1 MRPGRRFIRALTLLC
16 IVALLVPLAP
26 SLATALAVA
35 LVALCLAAGYEAFRL
50 RTVVLTNE
58 RPQRIA
64 LALDESEAIPFVI
77 ASNSSA
83 PLHLV
88 VRQAWPRLVDV
99 FSDVREAL
107 LRPGEVLRFDSPA
120 RGVIRGTAALAPP
133 AVALSRWHLA
143 ERIVAAGRA
152 TEISVIPN
160 THAVGRLHRQLNDFI
175 LRGMGSRVAPRLGK
189 GREFDRL
196 RDYVSGDDHRDVA
209 WRASAR
215 HGKLIVREFR
225 VERAQEIV
233 LCLDRGHRM
242 AARVERISRLDH
254 AVNAILLLTY
264 LCNRMEDRVAVTS
277 FAESVDRGISLG
289 RGAAHLRQ
297 VTSFLTDVQPDYRFT
312 DYMALA
318 SNVRRGLR
326 HRSLIMIFTVLPE
339 PQERAALLRA
349 VRMLA
354 PQHLPVVIVLGDR
367 DLEAA
372 ASLRPADANE
382 LARVLVAADLRS
394 GRLTLIRELRHSGAL
409 VVETP
414 PNEVPTAAV
423 NAYIDVKRRQLL

>member
-16 IVALLVPLAP
+16 IVALLVPIAPQLAFVI
-26 SLATALAVA
+26 AAAFV
-35 LVALCLAAGYEAFRL
+35 VLCAAAGYEASRL
-50 RTVVLTNE
+50 RRIVMTNE

-64 LALDESEAIPFVI
+64 LALDESEAIPFAL
-77 ASNSSA
+77 ASNSASD
-83 PLHLV
+83 LHLV

-107 LRPGEVLRFDSPA
+107 LRPGEVLRFESPV
-120 RGVIRGTAALAPP
+120 RGVMRGTALLSPP
-133 AVALSRWHLA
+133 AVALSRWHLV
-143 ERIVAAGRA
+143 ERIVDAGRP
-152 TEISVIPN
+152 TELSVIPN
-160 THAVGRLHRQLNDFI
+160 TRAVGRLHRQLNDFI

-189 GREFDRL
+189 GRDFDRL

-225 VERAQEIV
+225 IERAQEIV

-289 RGAAHLRQ
+289 RGAGHLRQ
-297 VTSFLTDVQPDYRFT
+297 VTSFLTGLQPDYRFT

-318 SNVRRGLR
+318 TNVRRGLR
-326 HRSLIMIFTVLPE
+326 HRALIMMFTVLPE
-339 PQERAALLRA
+339 PQERAALLKA

-354 PQHLPVVIVLGDR
+354 PQHLPVVIVLSDP

-372 ASLRPADANE
+372 AALRPSDANE
-382 LARVLVAADLRS
+382 LARTLVAADLRS

-414 PNEVPTAAV
+414 PHDVPTAAV

>member
-1 MRPGRRFIRALTLLC
+1 MRPGRRFIRALTMLC
-16 IVALLVPLAP
+16 IAALLVPLAP
-26 SLATALAVA
+26 VLAVA
-35 LVALCLAAGYEAFRL
+35 LGLALLALFAAGAYEAWQL
-50 RTVVLTNE
+50 RSIVMSND
-58 RPQRIA
+58 RPSRIA
-64 LALDESEAIPFVI
+64 LALDESEAIPFAI
-77 ASNSSA
+77 SSSSGS

-88 VRQAWPRLVDV
+88 VRQSWPRLVDA
-99 FSDVREAL
+99 FSDVHEAL
-107 LRPGEVLRFDSPA
+107 LRPGEIVRYESA
-120 RGVIRGTAALAPP
+120 VRGVIRGVEPLAAPV
-133 AVALSRWHLA
+133 VAMTRWHLA
-143 ERIVAAGRA
+143 ERIVQAGTA
-152 TEISVIPN
+152 GEISVIPN
-160 THAVGRLHRQLNDFI
+160 THAVGRLHRQINDFI
-175 LRGMGSRVAPRLGK
+175 LRGMGSRMAPRRGK

-196 RDYVSGDDHRDVA
+196 RDYVSGDDRRDVA

-264 LCNRMEDRVAVTS
+264 LCKRMEDRVAVTS
-277 FAESVDRGISLG
+277 FAERVDRGIQSG

-297 VTSFLTDVQPDYRFT
+297 VTQFLTEVQPDYRFT
-312 DYMALA
+312 DYLALA
-318 SNVRRGLR
+318 ANVRRGLH

-339 PQERAALLRA
+339 TQERAALLGA

-354 PQHLPVVIVLGDR
+354 PQHLPVVIVLGDP

-372 ASLRPADANE
+372 ASLRPADVTE
-382 LARVLVAADLRS
+382 LSRVLVASDLRS
-394 GRLTLIRELRHSGAL
+394 GRQTLMQELRHSGAL

-414 PNEVPTAAV
+414 PHDVPTAAV